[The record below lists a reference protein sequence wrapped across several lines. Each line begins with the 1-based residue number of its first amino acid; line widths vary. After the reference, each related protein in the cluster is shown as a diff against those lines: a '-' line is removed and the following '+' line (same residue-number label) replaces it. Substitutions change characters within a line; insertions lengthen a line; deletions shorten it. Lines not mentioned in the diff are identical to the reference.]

1 MGEYEYTLLTN
12 EPPPSDADLA
22 ALEAKAQAA
31 EEETEP
37 TSFENLYRKQLD
49 LEEENQALSSQVRE
63 MKAEVSK
70 MEEGLE
76 TKICSV
82 RQEAE
87 KEASR
92 LTEAIQEKDVH
103 IEDLKSQNLSFVLKI
118 ESLTQENEKFML
130 EKQDNPEVVPL
141 ATYNDLAEKYESLL
155 EDFEHMKSERDSVLE
170 APSITTVVVHNEV
183 VEASSD
189 DTMLTVMKTPQ
200 KPDAS
205 EEQQRGQVDLY
216 ITPKAVHSG
225 SSSLEKS
232 PKKMFGAHQQQG
244 IVSPEALST
253 ILDSLV
259 QVKQASGQ
267 VEDETLYNDAIQM
280 LQEELSKL
288 SIKVSSLCHW
298 HGVRYSQQP

>member
-37 TSFENLYRKQLD
+37 TSFETLYRKQLD
-49 LEEENQALSSQVRE
+49 LKEENQTLSSQLRE
-63 MKAEVSK
+63 MKSEVSK

-76 TKICSV
+76 TKICSI
-82 RQEAE
+82 REEAE

-103 IEDLKSQNLSFVLKI
+103 IEDLKSQNISFVSKI
-118 ESLTQENEKFML
+118 ESLTREK
-130 EKQDNPEVVPL
+130 EKQDNAEVVPL

-155 EDFEHMKSERDSVLE
+155 QDFEHMKSERDSSLE
-170 APSITTVVVHNEV
+170 APSITPAVVHNEV

-189 DTMLTVMKTPQ
+189 DTMPTVMKTPQ

-205 EEQQRGQVDLY
+205 EEQQRGQMDLY
-216 ITPKAVHSG
+216 ITPKAAHSA
-225 SSSLEKS
+225 SSSLENS
-232 PKKMFGAHQQQG
+232 PKKMFAAHQQQG
-244 IVSPEALST
+244 IVSTEALST
-253 ILDSLV
+253 ILDSLL
-259 QVKQASGQ
+259 QAKQAPGQ

-288 SIKVSSLCHW
+288 SIKVRSLCHW
-298 HGVRYSQQP
+298 HSVNYSQRP